1 VSTTGPVDNRTPA
14 SSLPTVPAPATSSTS
29 SPTAPTTSTTATAGS
44 TIEIEVAE
52 GTVSGPDRIEVL
64 FGSDV
69 TLLVTADTED
79 EIHVHGYDI
88 TGSVTPAMPGTVT
101 FLADIPGVFDV
112 EFENAGLLL
121 VVLEVR

>member
-1 VSTTGPVDNRTPA
+1 M
-14 SSLPTVPAPATSSTS
+14 
-29 SPTAPTTSTTATAGS
+29 
-44 TIEIEVAE
+44 
-52 GTVSGPDRIEVL
+52 
-64 FGSDV
+64 

-88 TGSVTPAMPGTVT
+88 TGSVTPATPGTVT
-101 FLADIPGVFDV
+101 FVADIPGVFDV